1 MFFNRRIPFFIR
13 ESYYYDSKA
22 AILWGIFWGLSLAFF
37 PVIARR
43 IGATSFQIALL
54 TSSPFLGSLFTL
66 YWSRFSNKRSKMKFF
81 LWVKILA
88 RVILF
93 LMIFAINPWIFIVV
107 VFLNALFEQAGSP
120 AYTGIMKEIYPD
132 SFRGRVMGYVAGEQA
147 IFAIFACYIGG
158 ILLDRIN
165 YRYIFPLAALIGI
178 SSLAYFRKIKT
189 KSGNKIRSPKRRG
202 LIPFEAIHVFQK
214 DKSFFYYSLIFFTY
228 GFGSLVA
235 MPLYPIFLVDILNVS
250 NALMGKLASLS
261 SLFWMISYIFWGRYI
276 DKKGEIKS
284 LIISFL
290 LASFIP
296 LFYATSFNLW
306 FIVLASVISGFNI
319 GSELVRIN
327 YIAKITKHE
336 DVQTYQGIDFSLM
349 GIRGIIAPFLGVGLM
364 SLVGIRVAL
373 LISFMITLT
382 AFFLIIW
389 FDTHYSKKDM
399 RDKPVNRMK
408 RLENQGSRVTV

>member
-1 MFFNRRIPFFIR
+1 MFFNRRVPFFIR

-37 PVIARR
+37 PLIARR
-43 IGATSFQIALL
+43 TGATSFQIALL
-54 TSSPFLGSLFTL
+54 TSAPFLGSLFTL

-81 LWVKILA
+81 LWVKIWA

-93 LMIFAINPWIFIVV
+93 LMILAVNPWIFIVI

-158 ILLDRIN
+158 ALLDRIS
-165 YRYIFPLAALIGI
+165 YRYIFPLAAIIGI
-178 SSLAYFRKIKT
+178 YSLAYFRKIKT
-189 KSGNKIRSPKRRG
+189 KSENKIRTPKRRG
-202 LIPFEAIHVFQK
+202 LIPFEAIHVFRK
-214 DKSFFYYSLIFFTY
+214 NKPFFYYSLIFFIY

-250 NALMGKLASLS
+250 NALMGKLASIS

-336 DVQTYQGIDFSLM
+336 DVQIYQGIDFSLM
-349 GIRGIIAPFLGVGLM
+349 GIRGITAPFLGVGLM
-364 SLVGIRVAL
+364 SLVGIRAAL
-373 LISFMITLT
+373 LISFMVTLT
-382 AFFLIIW
+382 AFFLIKW
-389 FDTHYSKKDM
+389 FDIHYSKKDM
-399 RDKPVNRMK
+399 RDKLVICMN
-408 RLENQGSRVTV
+408 RLEN